1 MSRYGYEDQAF
12 PAEFYDPVYSKQLR
26 DVKFWLDYAQ
36 KTGGKTLELG
46 CGTGRVLFPL
56 AQAGITITGIDYSV
70 YMLDICRR
78 KLSEQPTDVQKR
90 INLVQANMT
99 NFQTSEQYSLVIIP
113 GRSFQILISPAEQ
126 ESCLRSIA
134 AHLKSLGTLIID
146 VFHPDFPRLYDP
158 KYLQEFDRTSGVKLA
173 DGRTVDVTSRIIAY
187 HKDKQYNEVEEIYYV
202 HHPDGKEERLV
213 QSYPFHYF
221 FRFEMEHL
229 LRICGFKVIELFG
242 DFDKSSFTDT
252 SREMIFVAEKVD

>member
-1 MSRYGYEDQAF
+1 MSKYSYEEEAF
-12 PAEFYDPVYSKQLR
+12 PAEFYDPVYSKQR
-26 DVKFWLDYAQ
+26 DIKFWLDYAQ
-36 KTGGKTLELG
+36 KAGGKTLELA

-70 YMLDICRR
+70 YMLDVFRE
-78 KLSEQPTDVQKR
+78 KLSQQPPEIQSR
-90 INLVQANMT
+90 IRILQANMA
-99 NFQTSEQYSLVIIP
+99 NFQTNEQYSLVIIP
-113 GRSFQILISPAEQ
+113 GRSFQILISPSEQ
-126 ESCLRSIA
+126 EGCLNSIA
-134 AHLKSLGTLIID
+134 AHLKSHGTLIID

-158 KYLQEFDRTSGVKLA
+158 KYLHEFDRTSGVKLS

-202 HHPDGKEERLV
+202 HHMDGKEERPV

-221 FRFEMEHL
+221 FRYEMEHL

-242 DFDKSSFTDT
+242 NFDRSSFSDD
-252 SREMIFVAEKVD
+252 SPEMIFVVEKVD